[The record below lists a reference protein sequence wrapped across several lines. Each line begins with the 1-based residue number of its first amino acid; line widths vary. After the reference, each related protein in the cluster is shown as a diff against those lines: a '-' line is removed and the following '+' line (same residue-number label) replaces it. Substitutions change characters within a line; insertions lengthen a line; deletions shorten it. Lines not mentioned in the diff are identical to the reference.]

1 MSPQHLCLSSRANQ
15 LLRWQQAFPRSRIL
29 SAPDQLEKYLSPPSL
44 VWIHADCL
52 KKTSLK
58 ETMTRFLKQSEHL
71 QFIVMSCTPTRQGAL
86 LALSAGASGYC
97 HALSTPD
104 LFQRIVTVVTHGGL
118 WIGNDLLNHLAE
130 TIVRTVPT
138 TQKPHAPDLLDK
150 LSARERDVALQIQA
164 GSSNKEISSSLD
176 ITERTVKAHLS
187 SIFQKLGV
195 RDRLQLILL
204 MSSQPA

>member
-1 MSPQHLCLSSRANQ
+1 MNLSQLCLSSRANQ
-15 LLRWQQAFPRSRIL
+15 LLRWQQAFPQGRIL
-29 SAPDQLEKYLSPPSL
+29 SVPEQLEKYLTPPAV

-52 KKTSLK
+52 KKTSLQ
-58 ETMTRFLKQSEHL
+58 EIIARFLNQSEHL
-71 QFIVMSCTPTRQGAL
+71 QVIVMSCVPTRQETL

-104 LFQRIVTVVTHGGL
+104 LLQKIVTVVTNGGI
-118 WIGNDLLNHLAE
+118 WIGNDLLNCLAE
-130 TIVRTVPT
+130 TIVRTAPT
-138 TQKPHAPDLLDK
+138 AEKTQSLAILDQ

-164 GSSNKEISSSLD
+164 GASNKEISSALD

-187 SIFQKLGV
+187 AIFQKLGV

-204 MSSQPA
+204 MSSKSS

>member
-1 MSPQHLCLSSRANQ
+1 MSPQQLCLSSRANQ
-15 LLRWQQAFPRSRIL
+15 LLRWQQAFPQGRIL
-29 SAPDQLEKYLSPPSL
+29 SAPDQLEKYLTPPAV

-52 KKTSLK
+52 KISL
-58 ETMTRFLKQSEHL
+58 EATIARFLHQSEHL
-71 QFIVMSCTPTRQGAL
+71 QIVVMSCVPTRQEAL
-86 LALSAGASGYC
+86 LALSAGAGGYC

-104 LFQRIVTVVTHGGL
+104 LFRRIVTVVTNGGL
-118 WIGNDLLNHLAE
+118 WIGNDLLNHLTE
-130 TIVRTVPT
+130 TIVRA
-138 TQKPHAPDLLDK
+138 APATEKIHGPEILDK

-164 GSSNKEISSSLD
+164 GASNKEISTSLD

-204 MSSQPA
+204 MSSHSA